1 LEDNIL
7 ILQSLSASKYVRS
20 IKTRVAQWE
29 KDLNIIAEVKDQWLK
44 VQTQWMYLE
53 NIFASDDIKMQLP
66 DEAKKFGKTDQNYRK
81 IMESV
86 QK

>member
-1 LEDNIL
+1 
-7 ILQSLSASKYVRS
+7 VRS